1 MGVFDKI
8 RADHKAKS
16 EQLRKMKHKLK
27 NRVPISKLKE
37 MLALEKR
44 YEVNANHYKG
54 WSDFDDEGY
63 ERACVKKE
71 ARIELLEKLILD
83 YEKN

>member
-1 MGVFDKI
+1 MSIFDKI
-8 RADHKAKS
+8 RADHEAKS
-16 EQLRKMKHKLK
+16 EQLRKLKHKLK

-44 YEVNANHYKG
+44 FEVNSNDYMG

-63 ERACVKKE
+63 ERACVKRD
-71 ARIELLEKLILD
+71 ARIELLEQLILEH
-83 YEKN
+83 EKK